1 MNLKLTKSAETKI
14 RSLLPEESFL
24 RIRIAGGGCSGLTY
38 NLSVENGKAETS
50 DIKLIESGI
59 IIIIDKKSALFLDGV
74 EIDYSDGLN
83 GKGFEFKNPKAK
95 KTCGCGSS
103 FQL

>member
-14 RSLLPEESFL
+14 ISLLPAGSFL

-38 NLSVENGKAETS
+38 NLSIEKAEPGNS
-50 DIKLIESGI
+50 DIKIVESGI
-59 IIIIDKKSALFLDGV
+59 TIVIDKKSSFFLDGV
-74 EIDYSDGLN
+74 EIDFSDGLN
-83 GKGFEFKNPKAK
+83 GKGFEFNNPRAK

-103 FQL
+103 FQF